1 MYRAVRKT
9 ILCLR
14 KLNIINNYLCLF
26 VVGDEDRHSAK
37 HSSNHHIGGPGAPA
51 KPLPLPHHIRMN
63 RRYVPYRMKKY
74 VPNLML
80 GYDMRLI
87 VAIKYGFLFQLKL
100 IA

>member
-14 KLNIINNYLCLF
+14 KLNIRNNYLCLF

-37 HSSNHHIGGPGAPA
+37 HSSNHHIGGSGAPA

-63 RRYVPYRMKKY
+63 RRYVPYRMKICTES
-74 VPNLML
+74 NLTHWL
-80 GYDMRLI
+80 RLVNFCRI
-87 VAIKYGFLFQLKL
+87 DY
-100 IA
+100 